1 MLIIYVSASFNYS
14 NYREKKKY
22 KNIRKKVYAKPSSSS
37 LTSDDHFQD
46 L

>member
-14 NYREKKKY
+14 NYREKKY